1 MPQSASLGTQRKGAS
16 CNNTPCLG
24 FITPLRNGNAHQ
36 KLGKLIS
43 AKDRIAAYL
52 GKCRAAAKTNKLH
65 KIAPRTGDSCQSLY
79 LNWLPCIT
87 AKKRWILRHL
97 VEMWNLLACTARWP
111 LPEEPAVRH
120 QIPTKSSPRSGPL
133 KDSIPMPPACVIVVL
148 SRISMPWNLQAKML
162 ICLMVLCN
170 QWPPVNQTTALTFR
184 AQDPHNGA
192 FAHPEPWLKAKL
204 PSEICVKFQK
214 LLTDTYEWQI

>member
-36 KLGKLIS
+36 ELGKLIS

-52 GKCRAAAKTNKLH
+52 GKCRAKMNKLH

-111 LPEEPAVRH
+111 LPEEQPAVRH
-120 QIPTKSSPRSGPL
+120 QIPTKSSPRTGPL

-148 SRISMPWNLQAKML
+148 SRISMPCRQKCWYVWWFFVQPM
-162 ICLMVLCN
+162 
-170 QWPPVNQTTALTFR
+170 TTSESNNC
-184 AQDPHNGA
+184 PH
-192 FAHPEPWLKAKL
+192 L
-204 PSEICVKFQK
+204 PCPGSS
-214 LLTDTYEWQI
+214 

>member
-1 MPQSASLGTQRKGAS
+1 MYLHVYKFTTVCHSLR

-36 KLGKLIS
+36 ELGKLIS

-52 GKCRAAAKTNKLH
+52 GKCRAKMKKL
-65 KIAPRTGDSCQSLY
+65 APRTGDSCQSLY

-111 LPEEPAVRH
+111 LPEEQPAVKV
-120 QIPTKSSPRSGPL
+120 PNTNKSSPRTGPW

-148 SRISMPWNLQAKML
+148 SRISMPCRQKCWYVWCFCATNDRQWIKQLPPPSVPRILIMERLLTPNLGWKQSCQGWRTLQAK
-162 ICLMVLCN
+162 
-170 QWPPVNQTTALTFR
+170 F
-184 AQDPHNGA
+184 
-192 FAHPEPWLKAKL
+192 
-204 PSEICVKFQK
+204 VKFQK
-214 LLTDTYEWQI
+214 LVTDTYEWQI